1 MPSAYVDRPNG
12 HIVAKKCE
20 YVSGTQ
26 SRNAG
31 INYGYNDFSLGRCE
45 VDGRTF

>member
-1 MPSAYVDRPNG
+1 MSSAYIDRPIS
-12 HIVAKKCE
+12 HIVPKKRE
-20 YVSGTQ
+20 YVSGTE

-31 INYGYNDFSLGRCE
+31 INYGFNNFSLGYRE